1 MEQERYNLFNLIH
14 KGLRH
19 ALYDV
24 ALKIQ
29 RTDFGS
35 ASESFEAISRLEVL
49 IDYFEGHADAEDTFI
64 LPAIQRYDPLLVD
77 DFEKQHVEDHRL
89 GFLLTDIIQRIKIEE
104 SITRRIHLGQ
114 DLLYAYQEFIAFN
127 LYHMNKEEDV
137 LNKVL
142 WENFTSLE
150 LQAITQQIIQ
160 SIKPQKLMAL
170 NRWMMRS
177 INISEVTGWLTAIQR
192 NAPETIFTMYFQL
205 AEEELI
211 PSQFAELKHRLGLSV
226 DISL

>member
-19 ALYDV
+19 VLYDV
-24 ALKIQ
+24 AIKIQ
-29 RTDFGS
+29 RADFGS
-35 ASESFEAISRLEVL
+35 ASETFETLSRVEVL

-64 LPAIQRYDPLLVD
+64 LPALHRYDPVLVN

-89 GFLLTDIIQRIKIEE
+89 GNLLEDIIQKIKSEE
-104 SITRRIHLGQ
+104 SITKRIQLGQ
-114 DLLYAYQEFIAFN
+114 NLLHLYHEFVAFN
-127 LYHMNKEEDV
+127 LYHMNKEENV

-142 WENFTSLE
+142 WQNFTDQE

-177 INISEVTGWLTAIQR
+177 INITEVTAWLTGVKR
-192 NAPETIFTMYFQL
+192 GAPEAVFITYLQL
-205 AEEELI
+205 AEEELT
-211 PSQFAELKHRLGLSV
+211 PEMFAELKQRLGINESIIL
-226 DISL
+226 

>member
-19 ALYDV
+19 VLYDV
-24 ALKIQ
+24 AVKIQ

-35 ASESFEAISRLEVL
+35 TSESFETISRLEVL
-49 IDYFEGHADAEDTFI
+49 IDYFDGHAEAEDTFI
-64 LPAIQRYDPLLVD
+64 LPALHRYDPVLVD

-89 GFLLTDIIQRIKIEE
+89 GDLLGDIILSIKAEE
-104 SITRRIHLGQ
+104 SNSNRIHLGQ
-114 DLLYAYQEFIAFN
+114 KLLHAYHEFVAFN

-142 WENFTSLE
+142 WQNFTDHE

-177 INISEVTGWLTAIQR
+177 INISEATGWLKGIQR
-192 NAPETIFTMYFQL
+192 AAPEALFVMYLQL
-205 AEEELI
+205 AEEELT
-211 PSQFAELKHRLGLSV
+211 PEMSTELRQRLGIRESITL
-226 DISL
+226 